1 MKSTRSYI
9 DLTITAA
16 SIASKGEIQFERQT
30 NTHLCDSYKNTAKN
44 KMHYL
49 EISINWLKA
58 PDLHVLAQCY
68 KLCKYELEWRGN
80 RHVLSHELSVTK
92 GRTSKTIVTTYRDT
106 LNQNMAQFNL
116 ELCFRVVVLAVFLT
130 VASSERY
137 IISNLLERFIV
148 ILNAT
153 VSRNG
158 GIYLLV

>member
-1 MKSTRSYI
+1 M
-9 DLTITAA
+9 
-16 SIASKGEIQFERQT
+16 
-30 NTHLCDSYKNTAKN
+30 
-44 KMHYL
+44 
-49 EISINWLKA
+49 
-58 PDLHVLAQCY
+58 
-68 KLCKYELEWRGN
+68 
-80 RHVLSHELSVTK
+80 SHELSVTK